1 MARPRRMGP
10 TFLIWT
16 HAVSS
21 GHEAGPSLAGSAHSL
36 LADDGIRTR
45 DTWLGKPVLYQLSYV
60 RDACTLAGRAV
71 SPRSRR
77 VTLMRITPGHFAP
90 KRRYNNAGVE
100 RVWIRD

>member
-1 MARPRRMGP
+1 MGP
-10 TFLIWT
+10 TFLIWP
-16 HAVSS
+16 HAVVVRARSRPLAS
-21 GHEAGPSLAGSAHSL
+21 RFGSPS

-60 RDACTLAGRAV
+60 RDACTLAGREV